1 VQSIA
6 TTVKLIEKEL
16 REMRSFKGFGIALV
30 LALSCIA
37 CHSIKVN
44 NANMHTATTN
54 PIALGVIGVQEN
66 GLVSSDFK
74 VTAIPDYKQKIRIG
88 AQVVDFTTKTF
99 ETFSKVSKEK
109 RYGLR
114 YVDSLDKKPSF
125 ITLELLDQVTTLS
138 ELQENYN
145 SETLAYLKTQKK
157 TAIVTSVSLAL
168 PTTLIQEITSA
179 KAVFLNNAGY
189 KQYELSLVNEDK
201 IHKTISFTE
210 STIFGYELSFFCWSE
225 NGKRQIVLAGMIN
238 EKSSCAK
245 NAYRDA
251 QKALEKMN
259 YFKL

>member
-1 VQSIA
+1 MKRV
-6 TTVKLIEKEL
+6 
-16 REMRSFKGFGIALV
+16 KGFGIALV
-30 LALSCIA
+30 LALSCMA

-54 PIALGVIGVQEN
+54 PIALGVIGTQEN
-66 GLVSSDFK
+66 GLVTSDFK
-74 VTAIPDYKQKIRIG
+74 VTAIPEYKQKIRVG
-88 AQVVDFTTKTF
+88 VQVVDFTSKTF

-109 RYGLR
+109 NYGLK

-125 ITLELLDQVTTLS
+125 ITIELLDRVSAIS
-138 ELQENYN
+138 ELQESYN
-145 SETLAYLKTQKK
+145 SETISYLKAQKK
-157 TAIVTSVSLAL
+157 AAIVTAVSIVLPKAL
-168 PTTLIQEITSA
+168 LQEITNA

-201 IHKTISFTE
+201 TYKTISFAE

-225 NGKRQIVLAGMIN
+225 NGKKQIVLAGMID